1 MTRINLLPWR
11 DELRKKKQEEFIIAI
26 ALVVAVAVALL
37 FGIQAYLDNQ
47 IAEQQDKKR
56 IVLAKVAEVNLIT
69 AKIKDI

>member
-11 DELRKKKQEEFIIAI
+11 DELRKKKQEEFIIGI
-26 ALVVAVAVALL
+26 VLVAVVAVALL
-37 FGIQAYLDNQ
+37 FSIQAYLDSQ